1 MAVLT
6 RIPNLFY
13 PTLPQDVIDTLNANG
28 GNTTTFLPSLF
39 TGSANIDM
47 YSKRKPSIFANDD
60 DEITDE
66 QMATAGASTP
76 YTTAKWGLNIIGG
89 KGVTPKDVY
98 TRVKLYGAGALY
110 FLPQGGV
117 SEPLRISDFC
127 GYYPAATQPLRGA
140 YSGIVTINPLTG
152 SDSYAFE
159 FFKSTAKNE
168 GELGFDDLYQSKD
181 ENGNTITWRNGI
193 VLVEKTNTDNVH
205 LMLDAIEGSFTR
217 SQKGKSFYAVQFITS
232 FPTGQIPMNAD
243 NANFW
248 KDYWQ
253 YAIPD
258 GVFELVI
265 RNTSSGGNTGV
276 QSSIKVDVATGFPKF
291 VGLESNPYSDVS
303 MKFTL
308 RVVGGNG
315 NVSNFSV
322 GLYKEASC
330 TNRVSYK
337 SFSNITGLTG
347 ERSFSAMLSNP
358 DSLTD
363 LYVGIFFNGNLQ
375 NVNKVAMPIVKPTSI
390 E

>member
-1 MAVLT
+1 M
-6 RIPNLFY
+6 
-13 PTLPQDVIDTLNANG
+13 
-28 GNTTTFLPSLF
+28 
-39 TGSANIDM
+39 
-47 YSKRKPSIFANDD
+47 
-60 DEITDE
+60 
-66 QMATAGASTP
+66 
-76 YTTAKWGLNIIGG
+76 
-89 KGVTPKDVY
+89 
-98 TRVKLYGAGALY
+98 
-110 FLPQGGV
+110 
-117 SEPLRISDFC
+117 RISDFC

-159 FFKSTAKNE
+159 FFKSTAKDE

-181 ENGNTITWRNGI
+181 ENGNTITWRNGL

-205 LMLDAIEGSFTR
+205 LMLDAIDGSFTR
-217 SQKGKSFYAVQFITS
+217 LQKGKSFYAVQFITS
-232 FPTGQIPMNAD
+232 FPTGQIPKTAD
-243 NANFW
+243 NATFW

-315 NVSNFSV
+315 NVTTFSV
-322 GLYKEASC
+322 GLYTEAAC

-347 ERSFSAMLSNP
+347 ERTFSAMLSNP
-358 DSLTD
+358 NSLTD

-375 NVNKVAMPIVKPTSI
+375 NVNKVAMPIVKPTFI